1 MLLVLLELRQVTTG
15 LRWLG
20 VLAVLSGAFLKV
32 KRLNMEFQ
40 VMRVARNVFDVFQGK
55 QWGTWSRLRAGRN
68 GVYVADGERLSY
80 DTTRQLAASIDP
92 REEKQLVTLN

>member
-1 MLLVLLELRQVTTG
+1 MD
-15 LRWLG
+15 
-20 VLAVLSGAFLKV
+20 
-32 KRLNMEFQ
+32 FQ

-68 GVYVADGERLSY
+68 GVYVANGERLSY